1 MQLNIEDMSCGGCV
15 ANITEAIK
23 KLDPEARITADL
35 ETRNINVSTA
45 IAEADVRAALS
56 AAGYPATE

>member
-23 KLDPEARITADL
+23 QLDANASVTADL
-35 ETRNINVSTA
+35 ETRNIDVSTNA
-45 IAEADVRAALS
+45 SESQVRDALA
-56 AAGYPATE
+56 AAGYPAS

>member
-23 KLDPEARITADL
+23 QLDVDATVTADL
-35 ETRNINVSTA
+35 ETRNIDVSTNA
-45 IAEADVRAALS
+45 SEAQVRDALA
-56 AAGYPATE
+56 AAGYPAS